1 MMGLNSWERPRLARW
16 QSSETGP
23 ICRVTQGPSLCQPP
37 ADIGWWNMWL
47 LPALSRRSSGGDR
60 AVARPRSAALIGLWP
75 TLAIV
80 VLTAIAGTYLV
91 RPRGF
96 RWYVRCAGRSSG
108 CRTRPS
114 RWPTARWCFSPV
126 LSLLNAGVLH
136 GRGRVSPCFVPP
148 VRSAVYRF
156 IRKRIRVETVS
167 YGQNPGPRTGPDDT
181 TIEGSYEEVPPSR
194 RSGPSGWTRD

>member
-1 MMGLNSWERPRLARW
+1 M
-16 QSSETGP
+16 
-23 ICRVTQGPSLCQPP
+23 P
-37 ADIGWWNMWL
+37 APCDIGWNMWL
-47 LPALSRRSSGGDR
+47 FLLFLAVPLVEIALFIQVGG
-60 AVARPRSAALIGLWP
+60 LIGLWP

-91 RPRGF
+91 RSQGLQVVRQVRGSF
-96 RWYVRCAGRSSG
+96 ERLSDPTEPLAHGAMVLFSG
-108 CRTRPS
+108 
-114 RWPTARWCFSPV
+114 A
-126 LSLLNAGVLH
+126 LLLTPGFFTDAVGFALL
-136 GRGRVSPCFVPP
+136 VPP